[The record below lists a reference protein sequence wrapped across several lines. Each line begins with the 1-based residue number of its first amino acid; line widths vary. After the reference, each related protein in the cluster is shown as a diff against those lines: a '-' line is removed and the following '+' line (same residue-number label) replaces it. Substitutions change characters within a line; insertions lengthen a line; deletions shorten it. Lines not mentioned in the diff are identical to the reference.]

1 MEENTQDFYKDSKYV
16 LEAVEKELLLRVE
29 LMRRYFV
36 LNGDRDPVEHC
47 KSRIKSSQSMMNKLK
62 TKGLPVNIESAFT
75 QVYDAVGIRIVCL
88 FIDDVY
94 QMVDMIKRQE
104 DIEIIREKDY
114 IAQPKEN
121 GYRSYHIIISIPIHM
136 PDCTKSMYA
145 EIQLRTIAM
154 DSWAALEHELKYKHT
169 IKNMDMLVSELKRCS
184 DEMASTDLTMQ
195 TIRQIISHSR

>member
-1 MEENTQDFYKDSKYV
+1 MEENTQDFYEDSRYV

-36 LNGDRDPVEHC
+36 LKGDRDPVEHC
-47 KSRIKSSQSMMNKLK
+47 KSRIKSSQSMVNKLK
-62 TKGLPVNIESAFT
+62 TKGLPVNIESALT

-104 DIEIIREKDY
+104 DIQIVREKDY
-114 IAQPKEN
+114 IAQPKQN

-136 PDCTKSMYA
+136 PDCTKSMFA

-169 IKNMDMLVSELKRCS
+169 IQNMDMLVSELKRCS

-195 TIRQIISHSR
+195 TIRQIINNSK